1 MVKIVSG
8 ISMSGGSTIILINL
22 TNLFNSKGIDTTFYG
37 PHDFHLNECKSKKL
51 SDLTFENRKDI
62 LLAHHI
68 KMEKRPPIKR
78 VVLSSHEKWW
88 FEVADIPVFWD
99 TVVFNHEEHRNYHN
113 RYNGPYVLIPN
124 PKDTNQTLYAI
135 DKPELDLV
143 AGVIGTI
150 ETRKRTH
157 LSIQRALDDGCEK
170 VYVFGNIGELPYYN
184 KYCKKYDYH
193 PNVEFMGYG
202 KNKQEMFNM
211 IGRVY
216 HMSEGEVSC
225 LVKDECEY
233 TNTKFFGNEQTQ
245 HETSKLSNDEIFELW
260 KDVLKF

>member
-37 PHDFHLNECKSKKL
+37 PHDFHLDKCKSKKL

-78 VVLSSHEKWW
+78 VVLASHEKWW

-157 LSIQRALDDGCEK
+157 L
-170 VYVFGNIGELPYYN
+170 P
-184 KYCKKYDYH
+184 
-193 PNVEFMGYG
+193 M
-202 KNKQEMFNM
+202 KNA
-211 IGRVY
+211 R
-216 HMSEGEVSC
+216 SR
-225 LVKDECEY
+225 
-233 TNTKFFGNEQTQ
+233 
-245 HETSKLSNDEIFELW
+245 
-260 KDVLKF
+260 